1 MTNANSQSRCMVQAK
16 TPPPLSSPLLVL
28 IVIEFVVIDKK
39 NLETIFASFI
49 LLFGGVVAHSS
60 SPSKLNR
67 RFANCYMQ

>member
-49 LLFGGVVAHSS
+49 LLFGGVVAH
-60 SPSKLNR
+60 
-67 RFANCYMQ
+67 